1 VKAVLVGVI
10 SVALLRFGFVAGWRD
25 AGRHLALAG
34 QPDAPRRVQAPARKA
49 HRSAADL
56 VEYFRERGLP
66 CTAKPGPRLFAPGK
80 ATELLEVEG
89 DGWHAAVY
97 EFDKDKDAEEL
108 ARMEKTGREPV
119 YRNHNV
125 VLRVIEGKDK
135 VLPVFKQF

>member
-1 VKAVLVGVI
+1 
-10 SVALLRFGFVAGWRD
+10 VALLRFGFVAGWRD
-25 AGRHLALAG
+25 AGRHLAHAG
-34 QPDAPRRVQAPARKA
+34 PAEAPRRAQPAAK
-49 HRSAADL
+49 SARRTAAEL
-56 VEYFRERGLP
+56 VEYFHQRGLP
-66 CTAKPGPRLFAPGK
+66 CTAKPGPRLFAPSK

-89 DGWHAAVY
+89 EGWHAAVY

-108 ARMEKTGREPV
+108 ARMERTGREPV